1 MEIGSLQCQE
11 RRRQR
16 FGFLR
21 WWEMREMAGEILQC
35 QTIFCNR
42 NVKER
47 ESTRKGLEAT
57 VKEV

>member
-1 MEIGSLQCQE
+1 
-11 RRRQR
+11 
-16 FGFLR
+16 
-21 WWEMREMAGEILQC
+21 MREMAGEILQC